1 MTINLGLRI
10 ELVEDH
16 LDGWNSEL
24 LLIDILIGSN
34 ICPNI
39 AELIY
44 YLSFQMKDLK
54 KAIEFLFVSKVRIK
68 IIRLFFLHPDV
79 PYHIRGAVREIGEE
93 INAVRRELM
102 RLELINLLKS
112 ERKGNRLYFTLLD
125 SFPFYNELLTIAY
138 KTFGLGGEILR
149 CQKELGE
156 VKFALLTRTYTK
168 GIKTGLHDIDLVIIG
183 KVNVPALTAAVQ
195 RAERQTG
202 REINYTVLKE
212 SEFVLRKK
220 RRDAFTLGILQGS
233 KVMLIGDEDEL
244 VL

>member
-1 MTINLGLRI
+1 
-10 ELVEDH
+10 
-16 LDGWNSEL
+16 
-24 LLIDILIGSN
+24 
-34 ICPNI
+34 
-39 AELIY
+39 
-44 YLSFQMKDLK
+44 MKDLK
-54 KAIEFLFVSKVRIK
+54 KAVEYLFVSKVRIK

-79 PYHIRGAVREIGEE
+79 PYHIRGVVREIGEE
-93 INAVRRELM
+93 INAVRRELL

-125 SFPFYNELLTIAY
+125 DFPFYNELLSMVY

-149 CQKELGE
+149 CKKELGE
-156 VKFALLTRTYTK
+156 VKYALLTRAYTK
-168 GIKTGLHDIDLVIIG
+168 GIRTSMQDIDFVIIG

-202 REINYTVLKE
+202 REINYTVLRE

-220 RRDAFTLGILQGS
+220 RRDAFITGILQGS
-233 KVMLIGDEDEL
+233 KVMLIGDEDDL